1 MKLDKKLDRWQ
12 QAGLIDAQ
20 TASGIR
26 DFESGADRPIV
37 LWAVGAI
44 GAFAIALGL
53 VSIVASNWA
62 EIGDDAKLAAAF
74 AVGSILAVS
83 IYRILDFNP
92 WSDQEPGSD
101 PQAHRLWLRETLI
114 IVFYGFNL
122 ASLALVGQIY
132 QLGGSVGS
140 LLLFW
145 SLGTAGVVFLG
156 RGRAL
161 GVFFFLGLLA
171 TYSSNSLEWIDARPD
186 NSVTAR
192 VSRDNLGIL
201 LTGLAPVISLIAS
214 RVLARLATLLRRPS
228 HFSDMFDAGAWVLLF
243 VLGVSIQILWY
254 DSVSMIAGAPRLTLW
269 ACLFVG
275 AALAASIP
283 RLYPAQSPR
292 AHLGMRITIL
302 LIYASGVFA
311 AGFDHP
317 EMSLVGAVFNLVFMA
332 VMAWTALQAGSRG
345 SFNILTAA
353 IGLRIVVIYF
363 EVFGSLLETGLG
375 LVGGGGL
382 TLFIAWL
389 WVRKSGAL
397 ASQLTERGE
406 P

>member
-171 TYSSNSLEWIDARPD
+171 T
-186 NSVTAR
+186 
-192 VSRDNLGIL
+192 
-201 LTGLAPVISLIAS
+201 
-214 RVLARLATLLRRPS
+214 
-228 HFSDMFDAGAWVLLF
+228 
-243 VLGVSIQILWY
+243 
-254 DSVSMIAGAPRLTLW
+254 
-269 ACLFVG
+269 
-275 AALAASIP
+275 
-283 RLYPAQSPR
+283 
-292 AHLGMRITIL
+292 
-302 LIYASGVFA
+302 
-311 AGFDHP
+311 
-317 EMSLVGAVFNLVFMA
+317 
-332 VMAWTALQAGSRG
+332 
-345 SFNILTAA
+345 
-353 IGLRIVVIYF
+353 
-363 EVFGSLLETGLG
+363 
-375 LVGGGGL
+375 
-382 TLFIAWL
+382 
-389 WVRKSGAL
+389 
-397 ASQLTERGE
+397 
-406 P
+406 